1 MTDEIQVFH
10 GRKRTDPFPIEMIS
24 GLTLFRDSNVLNPK
38 GSDILEEVRA
48 LGRICFDFLI
58 SEFNDRAN
66 AGNVL
71 PRHGD
76 AKPSIG
82 RTPPPGSDEQVGAV
96 FLGESPVDFVYFLCD
111 GQSGFRFEICRFDI
125 NDIRDLLVLPISQS
139 LV

>member
-1 MTDEIQVFH
+1 
-10 GRKRTDPFPIEMIS
+10 MIS
-24 GLTLFRDSNVLNPK
+24 GVALFCDSNILNAK

-48 LGRICFDFLI
+48 LRRICVDFLI

-82 RTPPPGSDEQVGAV
+82 
-96 FLGESPVDFVYFLCD
+96 
-111 GQSGFRFEICRFDI
+111 
-125 NDIRDLLVLPISQS
+125 
-139 LV
+139 